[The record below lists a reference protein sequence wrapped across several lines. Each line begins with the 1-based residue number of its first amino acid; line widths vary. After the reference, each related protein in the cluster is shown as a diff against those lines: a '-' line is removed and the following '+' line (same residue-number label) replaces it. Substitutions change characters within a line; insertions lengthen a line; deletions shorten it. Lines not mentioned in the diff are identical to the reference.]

1 MKQTVCDHCGRPLS
15 KYEYV
20 DINIT
25 ISGYEEKADLCGEC
39 LGELMAMVER
49 FIDGGDQSDR

>member
-20 DINIT
+20 DINII

-39 LGELMAMVER
+39 LGELISIVER
-49 FIDGGDQSDR
+49 FIDGGKQGDR